1 MEQFSDKEFSD
12 KDLQS
17 RHVIGT
23 EISLKLVEGWYVL
36 ARVLL
41 KLSLIVSR
49 NSGNRANPE
58 NDSP

>member
-36 ARVLL
+36 L

-49 NSGNRANPE
+49 NSGNRENPE